1 MSQSKIQLD
10 QVCWFRKAT
19 HCAIGIRLNPRG
31 DRGVQLVFCIPWLI
45 NLWVGLH
52 FNWLN
57 ARLPEC
63 KSSMNPGETFT
74 IPEER
79 NIEIT
84 IHHGSIWFHLW
95 QRANEWR
102 AKDPWWWSFSWNAKD
117 FFLGM
122 PSYESKV
129 LEELDVKIPLPE
141 KTYTGTAQLCVDT
154 WKRPRWP
161 WPHSLER
168 IRFNYGKDGIPIP
181 GKGENSWDCGE
192 TARTGSTVAEPHS
205 ELYRA
210 TYEQSVHIMKT
221 RWKYGGFGWLPEGY
235 RIEQES
241 TEESQSAVEAAIDAT
256 FDQAWAELHELMESP
271 TREQIF
277 DRATDILL
285 CKLGDD
291 LSPDYPIEAVDQELR
306 DMGVDPD
313 ELGQRGEELVQGLL
327 AEQDDKPLE
336 DQVGELQYRLDKLM
350 RENKMWA
357 EKVGESAVEIDRLNA
372 LLEKAEGGE

>member
-31 DRGVQLVFCIPWLI
+31 DRGVQLVFCIPWII
-45 NLWVGLH
+45 NLWVSLH
-52 FNWLN
+52 FDWLN
-57 ARLPEC
+57 ARLPERAC
-63 KSSMNPGETFT
+63 KSSRNPGETFT

-95 QRANEWR
+95 DPIDWSCE
-102 AKDPWWWSFSWNAKD
+102 DPWWWSFSWNPKD
-117 FFLGM
+117 FFLGV
-122 PSYESKV
+122 PSYKSAV
-129 LEELDVKIPLPE
+129 VKTTTAKIRLPE
-141 KTYTGTAQLCVDT
+141 KTYEAKVELCIDT

-161 WPHSLER
+161 WSHSLER

-210 TYEQSVHIMKT
+210 TYEQSVSIMKT

-235 RIEQES
+235 YVERQP
-241 TEESQSAVEAAIDAT
+241 TEETVDELDHLRVQLAGCLTAAEGHTSDPAKQGDYGWSPAYQAV
-256 FDQAWAELHELMESP
+256 L
-271 TREQIF
+271 
-277 DRATDILL
+277 
-285 CKLGDD
+285 
-291 LSPDYPIEAVDQELR
+291 ELR
-306 DMGVDPD
+306 
-313 ELGQRGEELVQGLL
+313 
-327 AEQDDKPLE
+327 
-336 DQVGELQYRLDKLM
+336 
-350 RENKMWA
+350 
-357 EKVGESAVEIDRLNA
+357 
-372 LLEKAEGGE
+372 KAHDGCRKAA